1 MSVCSQH
8 HDIKKQGNNEGTASD
23 KTVSGEEENEI
34 RKEGQRKTLI
44 ICKQ

>member
-8 HDIKKQGNNEGTASD
+8 HDLKKQGNKEETTLN

-34 RKEGQRKTLI
+34 RKEGQRKTQI
-44 ICKQ
+44 IRK